1 MQNELSVSK
10 TEDGHANGNRDETPL
25 PSKLMLD
32 AEEVPV
38 VLDEAGGTAHRTSLR
53 VAQEIGDQRRR
64 ASPARSPN
72 LRNLNPNCTAEN

>member
-32 AEEVPV
+32 V
-38 VLDEAGGTAHRTSLR
+38 R
-53 VAQEIGDQRRR
+53 
-64 ASPARSPN
+64 
-72 LRNLNPNCTAEN
+72 LNAKDFVT